1 MNAMRIL
8 KTLLPFVAALAVAS
22 LAAIPLRADTPKTDK
37 PAATGKKAGDKKEL
51 MDINSATAK
60 ELQTLPGI
68 GEAYS
73 KKIVEGRPYRG
84 KNELVDKKIIP
95 QATYNKIKDQIIAKQ
110 K

>member
-1 MNAMRIL
+1 MRIL
-8 KTLLPFVAALAVAS
+8 KMLLPFVAAAAVAS
-22 LAAIPLRADTPKTDK
+22 LAAIPVGADNPKTSK
-37 PAATGKKAGDKKEL
+37 PATEKKAADKKEL

-73 KKIVEGRPYRG
+73 KKIIDGRPYRG

-95 QATYNKIKDQIIAKQ
+95 AATYNKIKDQIIAKQ

>member
-1 MNAMRIL
+1 MRML
-8 KTLLPFVAALAVAS
+8 KTFRPLVAALVVAS
-22 LAAIPLRADTPKTDK
+22 LAAIAVRADNPKTDK
-37 PAATGKKAGDKKEL
+37 PAATEKKAADKKEL
-51 MDINSATAK
+51 MDINSATDK

-73 KKIVEGRPYRG
+73 KKIIAGRPYRG
-84 KNELVDKKIIP
+84 KNELVDKKIVP

>member
-1 MNAMRIL
+1 
-8 KTLLPFVAALAVAS
+8 
-22 LAAIPLRADTPKTDK
+22 
-37 PAATGKKAGDKKEL
+37 

-73 KKIVEGRPYRG
+73 KKIIEGRPYRG
-84 KNELVDKKIIP
+84 KNELLDKKIIP

>member
-1 MNAMRIL
+1 MRIL
-8 KTLLPFVAALAVAS
+8 KMFMPLLAALAVVS
-22 LAAIPLRADTPKTDK
+22 LAAIPVRADNPKTDK
-37 PAATGKKAGDKKEL
+37 SAATDKKAADKKGL

-73 KKIVEGRPYRG
+73 KKIIDGRPYRG
-84 KNELVDKKIIP
+84 KNELLDKKIIP
-95 QATYNKIKDQIIAKQ
+95 AATYNKIKDQIIAKQ

>member
-1 MNAMRIL
+1 MRIL
-8 KTLLPFVAALAVAS
+8 KTFRPLLAALVVAS
-22 LAAIPLRADTPKTDK
+22 LAAIPVRADNPKTDK
-37 PAATGKKAGDKKEL
+37 PAATEKKAGAKKEL

-73 KKIVEGRPYRG
+73 KKIIEGRPYRG
-84 KNELVDKKIIP
+84 KNELLDKKIIP

>member
-1 MNAMRIL
+1 MRIL
-8 KTLLPFVAALAVAS
+8 KKFLPFVAALAVAS
-22 LAAIPLRADTPKTDK
+22 LAATPGRADTPKKTDK
-37 PAATGKKAGDKKEL
+37 PAATEKKAADKKEL

-73 KKIVEGRPYRG
+73 KKIIDGRPYRG
-84 KNELVDKKIIP
+84 KNELLDKKIIP
-95 QATYNKIKDQIIAKQ
+95 AATYSKIKDQIIAKQ

>member
-1 MNAMRIL
+1 MIAMRIL
-8 KTLLPFVAALAVAS
+8 KMFRPLLAVLAVVS
-22 LAAIPLRADTPKTDK
+22 LAAIPVRADNPKTEK
-37 PAATGKKAGDKKEL
+37 SATTGKKAADKKEL
-51 MDINSATAK
+51 MDINSASAK
-60 ELQTLPGI
+60 DLQTLPGI

-73 KKIVEGRPYRG
+73 KKIIEGRPYRG